1 MKIGQEVKV
10 GLLATTALTIIYLG
24 FNFLQGKAVFSS
36 NNSYYTI
43 YSNCKGLNTASP
55 VLLNGMPV
63 GRVRNMQI
71 IPDKEHNI
79 LVTFET
85 AKDIRLT
92 DTTTTRLISPSFLG
106 DKAIE
111 LLIKEGKPLKNYDT
125 VPGQVEQSFG
135 DAFTESALPAM
146 QDAKDIS
153 LLAGQFVANLI
164 ENTDKINSI
173 FSNLEETAKYLKQTI
188 SKNQQEF
195 HILSRNMSE
204 VSSALADSKDGI
216 KPLLTKLNQLMEGVE
231 AKEVQEFAEKLNH
244 ALGSIGSVFDETG
257 QGKNSLGKLL
267 HDDSLYNNLDKTLG
281 NLDKLLIDL
290 KTHPWRYVS
299 FSVFGRRQNC
309 KEVRTE

>member
-24 FNFLQGKAVFSS
+24 FNFLQGRAVFSS
-36 NNSYYTI
+36 NNSYYTT

-63 GRVRNMQI
+63 GRVRNMRI
-71 IPDKEHNI
+71 LPDKEHNI

-92 DTTTTRLISPSFLG
+92 DTTTARLISPAFLG

-125 VPGQVEQSFG
+125 VPGQVEKGFG
-135 DAFTESALPAM
+135 DTFTESALPAM
-146 QDAKDIS
+146 QDVKDIS

-164 ENTDKINSI
+164 ENMDKINSI
-173 FSNLEETAKYLKQTI
+173 FSNLEETTRYLKQTI

-195 HILSRNMSE
+195 HTLSRNMSE
-204 VSSALADSKDGI
+204 VSSALADSKDGV
-216 KPLLTKLNQLMEGVE
+216 KPFLTKLNQLMEEVE
-231 AKEVQEFAEKLNH
+231 AKELAEKLNY
-244 ALGSIGSVFDETG
+244 ALGSVGKVLDETG

-267 HDDSLYNNLDKTLG
+267 YDDSFYNNLDKTLS

-290 KTHPWRYVS
+290 KIHPWRYVS
-299 FSVFGRRQNC
+299 FSVFGRKQNC
-309 KEVRTE
+309 KEVKTE